1 MSMQDVNKRN
11 CEQQNRSEIDRSIS
25 EYECLEYYLAH
36 NPDIYGEE
44 LELAKK
50 KYAELKA
57 YFENEHEKE
66 QKNVRKSE
74 TRRRHGADG
83 RY

>member
-1 MSMQDVNKRN
+1 MSIQDVNKRN
-11 CEQQNRSEIDRSIS
+11 REQQNRSEIDRSIS
-25 EYECLEYYLAH
+25 EYECLEYYLTN
-36 NPDIYGEE
+36 NPDIYVEE

-66 QKNVRKSE
+66 QKE
-74 TRRRHGADG
+74 CTEI
-83 RY
+83 

>member
-1 MSMQDVNKRN
+1 MTEKEEGWLSMSMQDVNKKNR
-11 CEQQNRSEIDRSIS
+11 EQQNRSEIDRSIS
-25 EYECLEYYLAH
+25 EYECLEYYLTH

-66 QKNVRKSE
+66 QKE
-74 TRRRHGADG
+74 CTEI
-83 RY
+83 